1 MDRKRGGKGNESRST
16 FYVKGHP
23 TLHRNTFE
31 ECSDLMTQLTFNAP
45 SLQTNGNSSR
55 STGEENGTLR
65 QETKPNPAYER
76 QNGESGV
83 MGSKESQ
90 SQNNQENALGENVN
104 TKKKK
109 NPKRQGAFRRIWSYA
124 INGCSSGEL
133 PSSDESDNGAKSKTE
148 TGVDQTTSSKR

>member
-1 MDRKRGGKGNESRST
+1 MDRKRRGKGNESRSR

-31 ECSDLMTQLTFNAP
+31 ECSGLMTQLTFNAP
-45 SLQTNGNSSR
+45 LEQTNGNSSR

-76 QNGESGV
+76 QNVESGV

-90 SQNNQENALGENVN
+90 NNQENALGKNVN

-109 NPKRQGAFRRIWSYA
+109 NPNRQGAFRRIWSYA

-133 PSSDESDNGAKSKTE
+133 PSSDESDSGEKSKTE
-148 TGVDQTTSSKR
+148 TRVDQTNSSKR